1 MKNLMTIIGLICM
14 IVFAGC
20 EKEFVYLEP
29 DELDAIPVIVDK
41 ALHNQSAV
49 AIQDLFSIEGGEI
62 NGDILKLT
70 VSFTG
75 GCEEHK
81 FRLIVSTIFLQ
92 SKPPKAFVLLTHDA
106 KDDTCTQSIMEE
118 LRYDLTPLKEHFQQL
133 GTTSEV
139 HFRVKEPPL
148 FEGNS
153 GVYFKYKF

>member
-1 MKNLMTIIGLICM
+1 MKSLFTIIGLICM

-62 NGDILKLT
+62 NGDILKLR

-81 FRLIVSTIFLQ
+81 FRLIFSTIIITTN
-92 SKPPKAFVLLTHDA
+92 PPKAFVGLTHDA
-106 KDDTCTQSIMEE
+106 KGDTCTQSIMEE
-118 LRYDLTPLKEHFQQL
+118 LRFDLKPLKEHLQK
-133 GTTSEV
+133 GNGSEV
-139 HFRVKEPPL
+139 HFRITEPPL
-148 FEGNS
+148 YDGNS
-153 GVYFKYKF
+153 GVLFKYKF